1 MELNT
6 KMIAFIGILFIALVA
21 LWALV
26 RSNVVIANL
35 IPLPLVQDLIRASVN
50 TALDAAEARA
60 VLTETTVDDEL
71 IALIRAEVAKVLG
84 EAQAAKSDQNAV
96 G

>member
-1 MELNT
+1 MELSIET
-6 KMIAFIGILFIALVA
+6 LAFFAMLVIVLA
-21 LWALV
+21 VLYALV
-26 RSNVVIANL
+26 RNSFTIANL
-35 IPLPLVQDLIRASVN
+35 IPVPLAQELIKSAVD
-50 TALDAAEARA
+50 TALQAAQRYA
-60 VLTETTVDDEL
+60 ETTPTKADDEL

>member
-6 KMIAFIGILFIALVA
+6 EMIAFIGILFVALVA

-71 IALIRAEVAKVLG
+71 VALIRTEVAKVLG

>member
-6 KMIAFIGILFIALVA
+6 EMIAFIGILFVALVA

-71 IALIRAEVAKVLG
+71 VALIRVEVAKVLG

>member
-6 KMIAFIGILFIALVA
+6 EMIAFIGILFVALVA

-71 IALIRAEVAKVLG
+71 ISLIRAEVAKVLG

>member
-6 KMIAFIGILFIALVA
+6 EMIAFIGILFVALVA

-71 IALIRAEVAKVLG
+71 IALIRVEVAKVLG